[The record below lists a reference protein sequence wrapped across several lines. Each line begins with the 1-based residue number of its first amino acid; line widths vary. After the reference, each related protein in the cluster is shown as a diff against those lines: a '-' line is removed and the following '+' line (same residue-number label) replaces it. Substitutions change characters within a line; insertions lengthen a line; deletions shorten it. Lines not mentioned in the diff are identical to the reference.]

1 MQSVRATRLLR
12 LTPMRHTFQTE
23 QWLPYSPEI
32 VFAFFANPENL
43 PRLMPA
49 WQKARIEE
57 AAFAPPP
64 RPASSAPQRGIAAGA
79 GTRITFSFRAFPY
92 SPIRLPWE
100 AEISEF
106 IWNDHFCDIQH
117 RGPFKYWKHCH
128 HIRPE
133 SRATI
138 PGSEPVAGS
147 LLTDH
152 VDYELP
158 FGPLG
163 DLGNLAFMRL
173 QLRSTFR
180 YRQKRTA
187 ELLPLSLDR
196 RP

>member
-1 MQSVRATRLLR
+1 
-12 LTPMRHTFQTE
+12 MRHTFQAE

-43 PRLMPA
+43 PSLMPR

-57 AAFAPPP
+57 AAFVPPPP
-64 RPASSAPQRGIAAGA
+64 RPSSSLPQRGIAAGA
-79 GTRITFSFRAFPY
+79 GTRLTLSFRAFPL
-92 SPIRLPWE
+92 SPIRIPWD

-106 IWNDHFCDIQH
+106 AWNDHFCDVQH

-128 HIRPE
+128 HIRAE
-133 SRATI
+133 ARSTQ
-138 PGSEPVAGS
+138 PGADPAPGT
-147 LLTDH
+147 LLHDH

-158 FGPLG
+158 LGPLG
-163 DLGNLAFMRL
+163 DFANAFFARR

-180 YRQKRTA
+180 YRQRRTA
-187 ELLPLSLDR
+187 ELLPLSAAGPQASKL